1 VTADGDQEHR
11 DQVDPGG
18 HEDDEEVT
26 VHDFVGGAPFFV
38 ALVDRFYE
46 GVMADPVLAPLYPPD
61 DLAGAKHRL
70 AGFLVQ
76 FWGGPDTYSQER
88 GHPRLRMRHFP
99 FAIGEDERDRWMR
112 CMRAAVESAETAP
125 EVKAMLLGY
134 FENAATAMRNQPDR

>member
-1 VTADGDQEHR
+1 MSDQEDPNDNR
-11 DQVDPGG
+11 DYV
-18 HEDDEEVT
+18 EIS

-46 GVMADPVLAPLYPPD
+46 CVMADPVLAPLYPPD
-61 DLAGAKHRL
+61 DLDGAKHRL

-99 FAIGEDERDRWMR
+99 FAIGQDERDRWMR
-112 CMRAAVESAETAP
+112 CMQAAVDAADTAP
-125 EVKAMLLGY
+125 EVKTMLLGY